1 MQEEKTSKAGPAIF
15 VIVVISTLIF
25 FYWFLTKQ

>member
-1 MQEEKTSKAGPAIF
+1 MQEEKSSKAGPILFAA
-15 VIVVISTLIF
+15 VVISTLIF